1 LAVSL
6 SGSPLP
12 VLNGGTG
19 GANAADARNE
29 LGAACKSCNETL
41 TGNKT
46 FSGTVTLSS
55 VSGTATS
62 VIGRSSTGQVVGV
75 TVGSGLSLTSGT
87 LSINN
92 KIQDINQSTY
102 TIASNDLY
110 IDNFNSSTT
119 TITLPSAA
127 SNTYRELK
135 FHNRST
141 GAVNSSPNV
150 ISLTGSST
158 SSILS
163 ASSGKWATLVSDGTD
178 WRILQAN

>member
-1 LAVSL
+1 MA
-6 SGSPLP
+6 
-12 VLNGGTG
+12 
-19 GANAADARNE
+19 
-29 LGAACKSCNETL
+29 
-41 TGNKT
+41 
-46 FSGTVTLSS
+46 
-55 VSGTATS
+55 
-62 VIGRSSTGQVVGV
+62 
-75 TVGSGLSLTSGT
+75 SGT
-87 LSINN
+87 LSATGGTGTVTNVTGTFPISVVTGTTTPVISFSATI
-92 KIQDINQSTY
+92 KDINQSTY
-102 TIASNDLY
+102 TIASNDYY